1 VERTLLLV
9 KPDGVMRG
17 LIGEVISRIE
27 RKGLKISGLKIL
39 TLTKEQGE
47 SLYSIHKTKEFY
59 PRLIRH
65 ITSAPVAAVV
75 IEGPDCVRAVRRIV
89 GSTNPQE
96 ATPGSIRG
104 DLALNT
110 TENVVHAAD
119 SVESAE
125 YEIKILFKP
134 DEILSQSKPAA
145 EPRHLTS
152 TE

>member
-1 VERTLLLV
+1 MERTLLLV

-27 RKGLKISGLKIL
+27 RKGLKIAGLKIL
-39 TLTKEQGE
+39 TLTKEQAE
-47 SLYSIHKTKEFY
+47 SLYSIHRTKEFY

-65 ITSAPVAAVV
+65 ITSGPVAAVV
-75 IEGPDCVRAVRRIV
+75 IEGPDCVRAVRRVV
-89 GSTNPQE
+89 GATNPQE

-119 SVESAE
+119 SVENAE
-125 YEIKILFKP
+125 YEIEILFKQY
-134 DEILSQSKPAA
+134 EMNHSKPAA
-145 EPRHLTS
+145 ESRYQR
-152 TE
+152 